1 MNSKKTTLIFL
12 ILFQIFIVSCSKCK
26 NNNGMIGKYETE
38 IKGIEIRDSLIGK
51 TALDF
56 LKIDSNSTFKLYD
69 VNGENNLNGTWRII
83 SCQTVENNLGE
94 RVPESILEFEIESQK
109 TKAKYRD
116 GRLTFQYPNDFYQG
130 RYKTLWYVKLND
142 E

>member
-1 MNSKKTTLIFL
+1 
-12 ILFQIFIVSCSKCK
+12 
-26 NNNGMIGKYETE
+26 MIGRYKTE
-38 IKGIEIRDSLIGK
+38 KKGIEIRDSINGK
-51 TALDF
+51 TAFDF

-69 VNGENNLNGTWRII
+69 VNEENILNGTWKII

-94 RVPESILEFEIESQK
+94 RVPESILEFEIESRK
-109 TKAKYRD
+109 NKAKYRD

-130 RYKTLWYVKLND
+130 RYKTLWYVQLND